1 MRDKSLLFIA
11 NEELASNL
19 KLINFLDEEYFKEK
33 YVKLVSVAYS
43 ITIFS
48 HRNIYQSFETR

>member
-1 MRDKSLLFIA
+1 MA